1 MNASEPDAK
10 ERILQVTID
19 ILNEVDDPTRI
30 TVRQIAERAGVGV
43 GSINYHFQSKDN
55 LFNEAIGRIM
65 MLGAV
70 RWFEPVTDTNIDPV
84 TRLKMM
90 FKETS
95 QIAMKYTKLSQIML
109 SYTLQQGEFTAASMT
124 LPLIREIFGS
134 QKSDLELRLLTLQML
149 VPMQTLFVRAEQ
161 FQRYAG
167 VDLFND
173 AQRNQVIDI
182 LIDNIVK
189 NERNKK
195 E

>member
-30 TVRQIAERAGVGV
+30 TVRQIAERADVGV

-189 NERNKK
+189 NGRNEK

>member
-30 TVRQIAERAGVGV
+30 TVRQIAERADVGV

-70 RWFEPVTDTNIDPV
+70 RWFEPVTDTSIDPV

-95 QIAMKYTKLSQIML
+95 RIAMRYAKLSQIML

-134 QKSDLELRLLTLQML
+134 EKSDLELRLLTLQVL